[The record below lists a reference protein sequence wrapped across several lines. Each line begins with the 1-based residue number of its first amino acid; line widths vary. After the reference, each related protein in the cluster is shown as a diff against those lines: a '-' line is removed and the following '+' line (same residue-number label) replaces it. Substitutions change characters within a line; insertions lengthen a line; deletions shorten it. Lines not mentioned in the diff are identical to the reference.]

1 MEDWEAYGAYPHHR
15 NWFNKLWVAEKM
27 GYDCGPA
34 GIAPADDGVYVVRP
48 IYNLS
53 GMGVGATVKE
63 IKGGDYNQVPAGY
76 FWCEYFDGPHYSA
89 DYKWEYDRDNI
100 MGEWKEP
107 WRGQSCYEGVNMPIN
122 LSKFYEWK
130 RSDYIPPVPNEL
142 VELRDVGH
150 INVEFIG
157 DKVIEVHLRQSP
169 DPKYDHIVPVWASD
183 LGPKKQTYEIHNY
196 QFIEDYDNADGQLD
210 DPRIGFF
217 VK

>member
-1 MEDWEAYGAYPHHR
+1 MQDNDAYLKYPEHR
-15 NWFNKLWVAEKM
+15 NWFNKLWVAEKL
-27 GYDCGPA
+27 GYKCGPA
-34 GIAPADDGVYVVRP
+34 ALAPEEDGVYVVRP

-63 IKGGDYNQVPAGY
+63 IKAGDTTQVPAGY
-76 FWCEYFDGPHYSA
+76 FWCEYFEGPHYSA
-89 DYKWEYDRDNI
+89 DYKWQYDRDHI
-100 MGEWKEP
+100 WGHWKEP
-107 WRGQSCYEGVNMPIN
+107 WKGQSCYEGINMPIN

-130 RSDYIPPVPNEL
+130 RSDYIPKVPDQL
-142 VELRDVGH
+142 VELSKVEH

-183 LGPKKQTYEIHNY
+183 LGPKKQMYEMHNY
-196 QFIEDYDNADGQLD
+196 QFIEDYDNADGQLE

>member
-1 MEDWEAYGAYPHHR
+1 MQDNDAYLKYPEHR
-15 NWFNKLWVAEKM
+15 NWFNKLWVAEKL
-27 GYDCGPA
+27 GYKCGPA
-34 GIAPADDGVYVVRP
+34 GLAPEEDGVYVVRP

-63 IKGGDYNQVPAGY
+63 IKAGDTTQVPAGY
-76 FWCEYFDGPHYSA
+76 FWCEYFEGPHYSA
-89 DYKWEYDRDNI
+89 DYKWQYDRDHI
-100 MGEWKEP
+100 WGHWKEP
-107 WRGQSCYEGVNMPIN
+107 WKGQSCYEGINMPIN

-130 RSDYIPPVPNEL
+130 RSDYIPKVPDQL
-142 VELRDVGH
+142 VELSKVEH

-183 LGPKKQTYEIHNY
+183 LGPKKQMYEMHNY
-196 QFIEDYDNADGQLD
+196 QFIEDYDNADGQLE